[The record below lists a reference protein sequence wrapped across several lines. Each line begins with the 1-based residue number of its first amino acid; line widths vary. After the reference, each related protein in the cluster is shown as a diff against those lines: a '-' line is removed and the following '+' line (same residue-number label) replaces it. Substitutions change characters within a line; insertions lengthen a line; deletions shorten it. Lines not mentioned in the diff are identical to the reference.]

1 VHKKESYMIKR
12 SQYDAVVFDFDGVI
26 TKTQKTHAE
35 AWKKTFDDFLK
46 KRARGD
52 TFTPFDISKDYL
64 YYVDGKS
71 RDEGVRSFLASRDI
85 KLPEGRSDDTKD
97 RESVAALAN
106 MKNSYFLALLSQGVK
121 THKSSIELLL
131 KLNNFG
137 FLTAVVS
144 SSKNCT
150 CILQSANLSS
160 YFNAIVD
167 GLDLQSLDLKGKPEP
182 DLFLEALKRLNV
194 DPSRAIVIED
204 SIAGV
209 AAGKKGAFGKVI
221 GVDRNR
227 QTKQLVKAGA
237 DLVVKDLKEL
247 DIETKTTELPSALQS
262 FKKIEG
268 QSKDKEVILF
278 FDYDGTL
285 TPIVSHPKDAHL
297 SEAMRST
304 LIKLSNQCTLAVISG
319 RGLNDIKSRVG
330 IKGVCYAGS
339 HGYEIEGP
347 SIKMEYK
354 PALEFV
360 EIFDLLEEEL
370 TKLLAKVEGAL
381 VERKKFSIALHYRN
395 VSKSEVDLVEKAA
408 DEAVRKYPKVRK
420 SYGKKVYELQPD
432 LEWNKGKALEWLME
446 ALHIE
451 KRGSKI
457 FYIGDDI
464 TDEDAFSAIKTHGIG
479 ILVGAQAR
487 TTGAQYKLRDT
498 NQSLRF
504 LEMLSSSIEKGNIWS
519 LTYNS
524 YEPKEEKLR
533 EVLCALGNGYF
544 VTRSAATESQANDIH
559 YPGTYIAGGY
569 NRLKTEIQGKE
580 ITNED
585 LVNFPNWLTLKFK
598 IKEGGWFSIDET
610 TILSF
615 RQELDMEE
623 GVLHKLIHFSDANGR
638 ETRLIERRFVHME
651 NKHIASIELT
661 IMPVN
666 WEGRIEVESGID
678 GNIKNEGVKRYS
690 ALSNAH
696 LKCIKKEL
704 ESDMIFLKV
713 ETVQSNHTV
722 SLAAKT
728 KLFLNSEPLFVET
741 QLIEKDS
748 YIAKRFLLESISSKD
763 YLNVEKSV
771 SLYTS
776 KDKAISNCYLE
787 AKLALEDIG
796 RFENILYD
804 HKMVWKHLWSH
815 FDIELNL
822 RNIKKYYFLK
832 RVLHLYTFH
841 LLQTASIHNIDMDV
855 GIPARG
861 WHGEAYRGHIFWDEI
876 FIFPFFNYRIP
887 QITRSLMLYR
897 YRRLPEAR
905 RAAKALGYKGA
916 MYPWQSGSNG
926 KEETQTMH
934 LNPQSNRWLEDNTHL
949 QRHIN
954 STIIY
959 NIWQYYQVS
968 GDIEFL
974 SFYGAEMILEIARFW
989 SSIATYNSREERY
1002 EILGI
1007 VGPDEY
1013 HDAYPKSKTPGLKNN
1028 AYTNIMA
1035 VFVLNKAVALKNILS
1050 QIRFSEL
1057 CEKLQIEQTEI
1068 ERWEEIRHKMKIPF
1082 HEGNII
1088 SQFEGYEDLRELDWN
1103 AYREKYSNIRRLDRI
1118 LEAEG
1123 DSANHY
1129 KVSKQADVLML
1140 FYLFSNEELKEL
1152 FHQLGYRFSQTML
1165 QKNVKYYLQRT
1176 SSGSSLSQVV
1186 HAWISTRINRQ
1197 KSWKFLNKALLTDIA
1212 DAQGGTTPEGVHIGA
1227 MAGTIDI
1234 MQRCYTG
1241 LEARDDILHL
1251 NPSLPKELREIKL
1264 KLHYRGQWLSIDIYP
1279 NSVTI
1284 EAQVSNAEAISVD
1297 VKGKIFTLGSGET
1310 KEINYSDR
1318 QKEKVCKIKKRVD

>member
-1 VHKKESYMIKR
+1 MRKKERYIIKR
-12 SQYDAVVFDFDGVI
+12 SQYDAVVFDLDGVI
-26 TKTQKTHAE
+26 TQTQKTHAK
-35 AWKKTFDDFLK
+35 AWKRTFDEFLK
-46 KRARGD
+46 KRAGGD

-64 YYVDGKS
+64 YYVDGKP
-71 RDEGVRSFLASRDI
+71 RKEGIRSFLASRDI

-97 RESVAALAN
+97 IESIAALAN
-106 MKNSYFLALLSQGVK
+106 MKNSYFLELVSQGVK
-121 THKSSIELLL
+121 TYKSSIELLL

-137 FLTAVVS
+137 FLTAIVS

-150 CILQSANLSS
+150 YILQSANLSA
-160 YFNAIVD
+160 YFNTIVD
-167 GLDLQSLDLKGKPEP
+167 GLDLQNLDLKGKPEP
-182 DLFLEALKRLNV
+182 DLFLEALKRLKVEPN
-194 DPSRAIVIED
+194 RAIVIED
-204 SIAGV
+204 AIAGV
-209 AAGKKGAFGKVI
+209 AAGKKGGFGKVI
-221 GVDRNR
+221 GVNRNR
-227 QTKQLVKAGA
+227 HAKQLKKAGA
-237 DLVVKDLKEL
+237 DLVVKDLSEL

-268 QSKDKEVILF
+268 QFKDKEVVLF
-278 FDYDGTL
+278 LDYDGTL
-285 TPIVSHPKDAHL
+285 TPIVAHPKDAHL
-297 SEAMRST
+297 SEAMRNM

-330 IKGVCYAGS
+330 IKGIYYAGS

-347 SIKMEYK
+347 SIKMEYED
-354 PALEFV
+354 ALEFV
-360 EIFDLLEEEL
+360 EIFDVLEEEL
-370 TKLLAKVEGAL
+370 TRLLAKVEGAL

-395 VSKSEVDLVEKAA
+395 VSKSEVGLVEKAA
-408 DEAVRKYPKVRK
+408 DEAVRKYPKIRK
-420 SYGKKVYELQPD
+420 NYGKKVYELQPD

-446 ALHIE
+446 TLHIE
-451 KRGSKI
+451 KKGSKI
-457 FYIGDDI
+457 FYMGDDI
-464 TDEDAFSAIKTHGIG
+464 TDEDAFSAIKTYGIG
-479 ILVGAQAR
+479 ILVGTQAG
-487 TTGAQYKLRDT
+487 TTAAQYKLKNTDQT
-498 NQSLRF
+498 LRF
-504 LEMLSSSIEKGNIWS
+504 LEILSSSIEEGNIWS
-519 LTYNS
+519 LTYDN
-524 YEPKEEKLR
+524 YEPKDEKLR

-544 VTRSAATESQANDIH
+544 VTRSAATESQADDIH

-569 NRLKTEIQGKE
+569 NRLKTKIQGKE

-598 IKEGGWFSIDET
+598 IKEGDWFSIDET

-623 GVLHKLIHFSDANGR
+623 GILHKLIHFSDAKGR
-638 ETRLIERRFVHME
+638 ETRLTERRFVHMG
-651 NKHIASIELT
+651 NKHLASIKLT
-661 IMPVN
+661 IMPIN
-666 WEGRIEVESGID
+666 WEGKIEVESGID

-690 ALSNAH
+690 DLSNEH
-696 LKCIKKEL
+696 LKCIEKGL
-704 ESDMIFLKV
+704 EGDMAFLKM
-713 ETVQSNHTV
+713 ETVQSNLTV

-728 KLFLNSEPLFVET
+728 KLFLNSEPLFSVET
-741 QLIEKDS
+741 RLIEKDS
-748 YIAKRFLLESISSKD
+748 YIAKHFTLESIRSKD
-763 YLNVEKSV
+763 YLSIEKKV

-787 AKLALEDIG
+787 AKLALEDTG
-796 RFENILYD
+796 RFENMLCA
-804 HKMVWKHLWSH
+804 HKVSWKHLWTH
-815 FDIELNL
+815 FDIDLNFKD
-822 RNIKKYYFLK
+822 IKKDYFVK

-841 LLQTASIHNIDMDV
+841 LLQTASVHSIDMDV
-855 GIPARG
+855 GMPARG

-876 FIFPFFNYRIP
+876 FIFPFFNYRLP

-954 STIIY
+954 SAIVY

-968 GDIEFL
+968 GDNAFL

-989 SSIATYNSREERY
+989 SSIAVYNSREERY
-1002 EILGI
+1002 EILGVI
-1007 VGPDEY
+1007 GPDEY
-1013 HDAYPKSKTPGLKNN
+1013 HDAYPESKTPGLKNN

-1035 VFVLNKAVALKNILS
+1035 VFVLNKAVELQKILS
-1050 QIRFSEL
+1050 KMRFSEL

-1068 ERWEEIRHKMKIPF
+1068 ERWEEIRKRMKIPF
-1082 HEGNII
+1082 HDGNII
-1088 SQFEGYEDLRELDWN
+1088 SQFEGYEDLKELDWDV
-1103 AYREKYSNIRRLDRI
+1103 YREKYSNIQRLDRI

-1152 FHQLGYRFSQTML
+1152 FHQLDYRFSQAML
-1165 QKNVKYYLQRT
+1165 QKNVKYYLRRT

-1186 HAWISTRINRQ
+1186 HAWISTRSNRQ
-1197 KSWKFLNKALLTDIA
+1197 ESWRFFNKALLTDIA
-1212 DAQGGTTPEGVHIGA
+1212 DIQGGTTPEGVHIGA

-1241 LEARDDILHL
+1241 LEARNEILHL

-1264 KLHYRGQWLSIDIYP
+1264 KLQYRGQWLNIDIYP
-1279 NSVTI
+1279 HRAII
-1284 EAQVSNAEAISVD
+1284 EAQISNAEAITMD
-1297 VKGKIFTLGSGET
+1297 VKGELFILSSGEI
-1310 KEINYSDR
+1310 KEINYSD
-1318 QKEKVCKIKKRVD
+1318 K

>member
-1 VHKKESYMIKR
+1 M
-12 SQYDAVVFDFDGVI
+12 
-26 TKTQKTHAE
+26 
-35 AWKKTFDDFLK
+35 
-46 KRARGD
+46 
-52 TFTPFDISKDYL
+52 
-64 YYVDGKS
+64 
-71 RDEGVRSFLASRDI
+71 
-85 KLPEGRSDDTKD
+85 
-97 RESVAALAN
+97 
-106 MKNSYFLALLSQGVK
+106 
-121 THKSSIELLL
+121 
-131 KLNNFG
+131 
-137 FLTAVVS
+137 
-144 SSKNCT
+144 
-150 CILQSANLSS
+150 
-160 YFNAIVD
+160 
-167 GLDLQSLDLKGKPEP
+167 
-182 DLFLEALKRLNV
+182 
-194 DPSRAIVIED
+194 
-204 SIAGV
+204 
-209 AAGKKGAFGKVI
+209 
-221 GVDRNR
+221 
-227 QTKQLVKAGA
+227 KAGA
-237 DLVVKDLKEL
+237 DLVVKDLAEL

-262 FKKIEG
+262 FKKIE
-268 QSKDKEVILF
+268 SRFKDKEVVLF
-278 FDYDGTL
+278 LDYDGTL

-297 SEAMRST
+297 SEAMRNT

-330 IKGVCYAGS
+330 IKGIYYAGS

-347 SIKMEYK
+347 SIKMEYEG
-354 PALEFV
+354 ALEFV
-360 EIFDLLEEEL
+360 EIFDVLEEEL

-420 SYGKKVYELQPD
+420 NHGKKVYELQPD
-432 LEWNKGKALEWLME
+432 LEWNKGKAMEWLME

-457 FYIGDDI
+457 FYMGDDI
-464 TDEDAFSAIKTHGIG
+464 TDEDAFSAIKTYGIG
-479 ILVGAQAR
+479 ILVDGQVG

-498 NQSLRF
+498 NQTLRF
-504 LEMLSSSIEKGNIWS
+504 LEILSSSIEKGNIWS
-519 LTYNS
+519 LTYDN

-544 VTRSAATESQANDIH
+544 VTRSAATESQADDIH

-598 IKEGGWFSIDET
+598 IKEGAWFSIDET

-638 ETRLIERRFVHME
+638 ETRLIERRFVHMG
-651 NKHIASIELT
+651 NKHIAAIELT
-661 IMPVN
+661 IMPIN

-690 ALSNAH
+690 ALSNEH
-696 LKCIKKEL
+696 LKCIEKEL
-704 ESDMIFLKV
+704 ECDMIFLKM

-728 KLFLNSEPLFVET
+728 KLFLNSEALSVET
-741 QLIEKDS
+741 RLIEKDS
-748 YIAKRFLLESISSKD
+748 YIAKHFILESISSKD
-763 YLNVEKSV
+763 YLSIEKSV

-787 AKLALEDIG
+787 SKLALEDIG
-796 RFENILYD
+796 RFENLLCD
-804 HKMVWKHLWSH
+804 HRVIWKHLWKH
-815 FDIELNL
+815 FEIDLNF
-822 RNIKKYYFLK
+822 RDIKKDYFVK

-841 LLQTASIHNIDMDV
+841 LLQTASVHNIDMDV

-887 QITRSLMLYR
+887 QITRSLILYR

-954 STIIY
+954 SAIVY

-968 GDIEFL
+968 GDSAFL

-989 SSIATYNSREERY
+989 SSIATYNSCEGRY
-1002 EILGI
+1002 EILNI
-1007 VGPDEY
+1007 IGPDEY
-1013 HDAYPKSKTPGLKNN
+1013 HDAYPKSKTSGVNNN

-1035 VFVLNKAVALKNILS
+1035 VFVLNKAVELQNILS
-1050 QIRFSEL
+1050 KMRFSEL

-1068 ERWEEIRHKMKIPF
+1068 ERWEDIRHKMKVHF

-1088 SQFEGYEDLRELDWN
+1088 SQFEGYEDLGELDWE
-1103 AYREKYSNIRRLDRI
+1103 AYRKKYNNIRRLDRI

-1140 FYLFSNEELKEL
+1140 FYLFSKEELKEL
-1152 FHQLGYRFSQTML
+1152 FHQLGYRFSQVML

-1186 HAWISTRINRQ
+1186 HAWISARTNR
-1197 KSWKFLNKALLTDIA
+1197 KESWKFFNEALLTDIA
-1212 DAQGGTTPEGVHIGA
+1212 DIQGDTTPEGVHIGA
-1227 MAGTIDI
+1227 MAGTMDI
-1234 MQRCYTG
+1234 IQRCYTG

-1264 KLHYRGQWLSIDIYP
+1264 KLYYRRQWLDIDIYQDR
-1279 NSVTI
+1279 VI
-1284 EAQVSNAEAISVD
+1284 VEAQVSNAKAITMD
-1297 VKGKIFTLGSGET
+1297 VKGELFILCSGEI
-1310 KEINYSDR
+1310 KEIGYSN
-1318 QKEKVCKIKKRVD
+1318 

>member
-1 VHKKESYMIKR
+1 MTKKETYMIKR
-12 SQYDAVVFDFDGVI
+12 SKYDAVIFDLDGVI
-26 TKTQKTHAE
+26 TKTQKTHAK
-35 AWKKTFDDFLK
+35 AWEKTFNEFLK

-52 TFTPFDISKDYL
+52 TFTPFNISKEYFR
-64 YYVDGKS
+64 YVDGKS
-71 RDEGVRSFLASRDI
+71 REDGIKSFLLSRDI
-85 KLPEGRSDDTKD
+85 EIPEGRSDDTKD
-97 RESVAALAN
+97 IESVAALAN
-106 MKNSYFLALLSQGVK
+106 IKNYYFLELVSQGVK
-121 THKSSIELLL
+121 TYKSSIELLL

-137 FLTAVVS
+137 FLTALVS

-150 CILQSANLSS
+150 YILQSANLSS
-160 YFNAIVD
+160 YFNTAVD

-194 DPSRAIVIED
+194 EPSRAIVIED
-204 SIAGV
+204 AIVGV

-227 QTKQLVKAGA
+227 HTRQLMKAGA
-237 DLVVKDLKEL
+237 DLVVKDLEEL

-262 FKKIEG
+262 FKKIES
-268 QSKDKEVILF
+268 QFKDKEVVLF
-278 FDYDGTL
+278 FDYDGTV

-297 SEAMRST
+297 SEAMRNM

-330 IKGVCYAGS
+330 IKGIYYAGS

-360 EIFDLLEEEL
+360 ETFDALEKEL
-370 TKLLAKVEGAL
+370 REALAKVEGAL

-395 VSKSEVDLVEKAA
+395 VSKSEEYLVEIAA
-408 DEAVRKYPKVRK
+408 DEAVRRYPKVRK
-420 SYGKKVYELQPD
+420 GYGKKVYELLPD
-432 LEWNKGKALEWLME
+432 LEWNKGKALEWLMK
-446 ALHIE
+446 AIHIE
-451 KRGSKI
+451 KRGSQI

-464 TDEDAFSAIKTHGIG
+464 TDEDAFSAIKTYGIG

-498 NQSLRF
+498 DQTLRF
-504 LEMLSSSIEKGNIWS
+504 LEILSSSIEEGNIWS
-519 LTYNS
+519 LTYNN

-544 VTRSAATESQANDIH
+544 VTRSAATESHSDDIH
-559 YPGTYIAGGY
+559 YPGTYMAGGY

-598 IKEGGWFSIDET
+598 IEEGAWFSIDET

-615 RQELDMEE
+615 RQELDMEA
-623 GVLHKLIHFSDANGR
+623 GVLHKLIHFIDANGR
-638 ETRLIERRFVHME
+638 ETRVIERRFVHMG
-651 NKHIASIELT
+651 NKHLASIELT
-661 IMPVN
+661 VMPIN

-690 ALSNAH
+690 ALSNQH
-696 LKCIKKEL
+696 LKCIEKEF
-704 ESDMIFLKV
+704 ESDTVFLKM
-713 ETVQSNHTV
+713 ETVQSDKTV

-728 KLFLNSEPLFVET
+728 KLFLNNEPVFVES
-741 QLIEKDS
+741 QLIESDS

-763 YLNVEKSV
+763 YLSVEKSV

-776 KDKAISNCYLE
+776 KDKAISNSYLE

-796 RFENILYD
+796 RFENLLSD
-804 HKMVWKHLWSH
+804 HKVVWKHLWSH
-815 FDIELNL
+815 FDINLNL
-822 RNIKKYYFLK
+822 RDIKKDYFVK

-841 LLQTASIHNIDMDV
+841 LLQTASVHNIDMDV

-876 FIFPFFNYRIP
+876 YIFPFFNYRLP
-887 QITRSLMLYR
+887 QITRSLILYR
-897 YRRLPEAR
+897 YRRLPQAR

-954 STIIY
+954 SAIVY
-959 NIWQYYQVS
+959 NIWQYYQVT
-968 GDIEFL
+968 GDSEFL
-974 SFYGAEMILEIARFW
+974 SYYGAEMILEIARFW
-989 SSIATYNSREERY
+989 SSIATYNSSEKRY
-1002 EILGI
+1002 EILGVI
-1007 VGPDEY
+1007 GPNEY
-1013 HDAYPKSKTPGLKNN
+1013 HDAYPESKEPGINNN

-1035 VFVLNKAVALKNILS
+1035 VFVLNKAVELQNILS
-1050 QIRFSEL
+1050 EMQFSEL
-1057 CEKLQIEQTEI
+1057 CEKLQIEQAEI
-1068 ERWEEIRHKMKIPF
+1068 ERWEEIRKRMKIPF

-1088 SQFEGYEDLRELDWN
+1088 SQFEGYEDLKELDWE
-1103 AYREKYSNIRRLDRI
+1103 AYRKKYSNIQRLDRI

-1123 DSANHY
+1123 DSPNHY
-1129 KVSKQADVLML
+1129 KISKQADVIML
-1140 FYLFSNEELKEL
+1140 FYLFSNEALKEL
-1152 FHQLGYRFSQTML
+1152 FHQLGYRFTQAML

-1186 HAWISTRINRQ
+1186 HAWVSARTNG
-1197 KSWKFLNKALLTDIA
+1197 KESWKFFNEALLTDIA
-1212 DAQGGTTPEGVHIGA
+1212 DVQGETTPEGVHIGA

-1241 LEARDDILHL
+1241 LEARDDILYL
-1251 NPSLPKELREIKL
+1251 NPLLPKELQEINL
-1264 KLHYRGQWLSIDIYP
+1264 KLHYRKQWLNIDIYP
-1279 NSVTI
+1279 NRVI
-1284 EAQVSNAEAISVD
+1284 VQAQTSNAKPITMD
-1297 VKGKIFTLGSGET
+1297 VKGERFKLSSGEI
-1310 KEINYSDR
+1310 KEINYSNKR
-1318 QKEKVCKIKKRVD
+1318 IKFEK